1 MDFRRVEPPESRFET
16 GKRTG
21 KQKCQSKECETWQN
35 GIFVTSL
42 NEMSLL

>member
-1 MDFRRVEPPESRFET
+1 MDFRRGEPTESRFET

-21 KQKCQSKECETWQN
+21 EWKRQCKEYETWQN